1 MGEQESKLIAVS
13 TVLLALFAANDLAD
27 SALIEADAAIKK
39 TPYYSEKRCVRNLNR
54 ALKESRRS
62 QAAMRSFLLE
72 RGSWDTAAE
81 YLDQVADEVRHD
93 ATILMYTM
101 KSFLDKAHEGH
112 SEARA
117 KVMLAE
123 CILDIAVSMQ
133 TSAME
138 AFRRIGVAREE
149 IIVMSGFGMERAFK
163 RFAEAENIILRSDNG
178 KKYEVMDDKQCA
190 LAYKILL
197 QNISDFERSKNFL
210 KGDDD
215 AS

>member
-1 MGEQESKLIAVS
+1 MEGQESKLIAVS

-27 SALIEADAAIKK
+27 SALIEAVSAIKR
-39 TPYYSEKRCVRNLNR
+39 TPYYSEKSCVRNLNR
-54 ALKESRRS
+54 ALKESHRS
-62 QAAMRSFLLE
+62 QAAMRFFLHE

-133 TSAME
+133 TSAMD

-149 IIVMSGFGMERAFK
+149 IIVMSSFGMGKTFRW
-163 RFAEAENIILRSDNG
+163 FAEAENTILKSDTG

-197 QNISDFERSKNFL
+197 QNISNFERSKDFL
-210 KGDDD
+210 KGDDG